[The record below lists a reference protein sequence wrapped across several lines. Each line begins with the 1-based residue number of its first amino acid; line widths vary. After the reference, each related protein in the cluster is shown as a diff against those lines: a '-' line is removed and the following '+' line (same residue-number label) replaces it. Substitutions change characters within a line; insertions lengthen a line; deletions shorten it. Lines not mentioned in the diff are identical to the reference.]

1 MFDLYISP
9 SDQRGNTYAA
19 GNTNEEA
26 QCERIAAAVEAAA
39 KRCGINAF
47 ANLKDDMYTKVADA
61 NKQGTRLYLCIHTNA
76 FNKVVSGTRIFCYSF
91 EGEGY
96 KAAVC
101 VFDELAPVT
110 PGTSENIKEYPELYE
125 VRNTNAPCVY
135 IEVDFHDVDEVALWI
150 IDHTEE
156 IAEAIVKGLCKYFGK
171 VYVPATAQLPDMGDV
186 VPRAEHEAL
195 EAKYNAL
202 KSSAESFCALVGNG
216 LSAFTGALEE
226 IEA

>member
-9 SDQRGNTYAA
+9 SDQGRNTYAA
-19 GNTNEEA
+19 GNTNEEV
-26 QCERIAAAVEAAA
+26 QCERIAAAVEVAA
-39 KRCGINAF
+39 KRCGIDAF

-76 FNKVVSGTRIFCYSF
+76 FNEMVSGTRIFCHSF
-91 EGEGY
+91 EGEGC

-110 PGTSENIKEYPELYE
+110 PGTSENIKENPKLYE
-125 VRNTNAPCVY
+125 IRMTNAPCVY
-135 IEVDFHDVDEVALWI
+135 VEVDFHDVDEVALWI

-156 IAEAIVKGLCKYFGK
+156 IAESIVKGLCKYFGK

-186 VPRAEHEAL
+186 VPRAEYDALMEKYVALQRDTDELTMDVIKAVEAFN
-195 EAKYNAL
+195 K
-202 KSSAESFCALVGNG
+202 KK
-216 LSAFTGALEE
+216 GA
-226 IEA
+226 

>member
-1 MFDLYISP
+1 MLDLYISP
-9 SDQRGNTYAA
+9 SDQGGNTYAA

-39 KRCGINAF
+39 KRCGVDAF
-47 ANLKDDMYTKVADA
+47 ANLKDDMHTKVADA

-76 FNKVVSGTRIFCYSF
+76 FNEEVSGTRIFCYSF
-91 EGEGY
+91 KGEGY

-110 PGTSENIKEYPELYE
+110 PGTSENIKENPKLYE
-125 VRNTNAPCVY
+125 IRMTNAPCVY
-135 IEVDFHDVDEVALWI
+135 VEVDFHDVGEVALWI

-186 VPRAEHEAL
+186 VPRAEYDALMEKYVALQRDTDELTLDVIKAVEAFN
-195 EAKYNAL
+195 K
-202 KSSAESFCALVGNG
+202 KK
-216 LSAFTGALEE
+216 GA
-226 IEA
+226 